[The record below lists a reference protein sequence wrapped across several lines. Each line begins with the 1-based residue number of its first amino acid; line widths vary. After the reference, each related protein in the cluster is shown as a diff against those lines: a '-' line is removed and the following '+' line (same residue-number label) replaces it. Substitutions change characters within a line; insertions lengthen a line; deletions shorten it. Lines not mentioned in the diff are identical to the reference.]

1 MLGSLSPPGY
11 SLIRASLFP
20 RVRAAFCCLLSNS
33 LRHLQGLSSP
43 KFFAATSPQLP
54 AAQGHWFLED
64 PSYFQLP
71 LANTD
76 AWKEALKKS
85 FVVQGLVSWC
95 SESYLIN
102 SSFRPL
108 APAPVQQA
116 GRLAPVGAQKCP
128 KRPGETTLSLC
139 WASSLCWSWGTSLQK
154 SQGEAACPVNMH
166 SPSPALSEKRL
177 QLEGITVLKASP

>member
-116 GRLAPVGAQKCP
+116 GLLAPVGAQKCP

-139 WASSLCWSWGTSLQK
+139 WACAELHRYVGAGAPPCRNPREKLPVLWTCTPHRLPCLRRGCSWK
-154 SQGEAACPVNMH
+154 E
-166 SPSPALSEKRL
+166 
-177 QLEGITVLKASP
+177 